1 MKRFIPDVKNN
12 VCVVDE
18 NGITPFIKCSDVEEC
33 FYYCDRFNEGEKNDR
48 MVNNGN
54 NSTGNGSRNNC

>member
-1 MKRFIPDVKNN
+1 MKIFIPDVKNN

-18 NGITPFIKCSDVEEC
+18 NGITHFIKCSDVEEC
-33 FYYCDRFNEGEKNDR
+33 FYYCDRLNKVEKYDR